1 MVSQDLQGESFM
13 RRRVVVT
20 GMGVIAPNGHGLDS
34 FGKALREGRSG
45 ICYIPKTAEL
55 NFGCQVAG
63 IPEGFEK
70 IREDYF
76 DQEELLSL
84 NDNVGFASVA
94 AIDAWRDGGFRV
106 PAVGDDD
113 VDWDT
118 GVIAG
123 SGIGGMETIA
133 ETLVPV
139 VNQGKCRRL
148 GSRVVEQVMNSAT
161 SARIAGL
168 LALGNQVTSNSSAC
182 STGNEAIIEGVRRIR
197 NGLATRMLA
206 GGSEGA
212 SPYIWAGFDAM
223 RVLSRKFN
231 DRPLEASRPMSA
243 SAAGFVPG
251 AGGAFLLLEELESA
265 LARGARIYAEVLGGM
280 INCGGQRTGGTMTA
294 PNPEGVIRCVR
305 GAIADAEIPAEQ
317 IDLINGHL
325 TATTADPGEVK
336 NWSVALGRGPEN
348 FPWINSTKSMIGH
361 CLGAAGAIE
370 CVAVVLQ
377 LKDGFIHPSINCED
391 VHPEIAPYEGSIPHA
406 EVEFPDLKIAVK
418 AGFGFGD
425 VNSCLVFKKW
435 GK

>member
-1 MVSQDLQGESFM
+1 M
-13 RRRVVVT
+13 RHRVVIT
-20 GMGVIAPNGHGLDS
+20 GMGVVAPNGHGLDA
-34 FGKALREGRSG
+34 FGRAIREGRSG
-45 ICYIPKTAEL
+45 IRYLPRAGEL

-63 IPEGFEK
+63 VPEGFEE
-70 IREDYF
+70 IREQYF
-76 DQEELLSL
+76 DKNELSAL
-84 NDNVGFASVA
+84 NDNVGFASIA
-94 AIDAWRDGGFRV
+94 AIDTWRDGGFPV
-106 PAVGDDD
+106 PEADDEA
-113 VDWDT
+113 VDWDA

-123 SGIGGMETIA
+123 SGIGGMDTIA
-133 ETLVPV
+133 EMLVPV
-139 VNQGKCRRL
+139 VNDGKTRRL
-148 GSRVVEQVMNSAT
+148 GSRIVEQVMNSAT
-161 SARIAGL
+161 SAKIAGL

-182 STGNEAIIEGVRRIR
+182 STGNEAIIEGTSRIR
-197 NGLATRMLA
+197 NGLAKRMLA

-265 LARGARIYAEVLGGM
+265 LERGARIYAEVLGGM
-280 INCGGQRTGGTMTA
+280 VNCGGQRMGGTMTA
-294 PNPEGVIRCVR
+294 PNPKGVIRSIQ
-305 GAIADAEIPAEQ
+305 GAIADAGISPRQ

-336 NWSVALGRGPEN
+336 NWSVALERGPEN

-361 CLGAAGAIE
+361 CLGATGAIE

-377 LKDGFIHPSINCED
+377 LRDGFIHPSINCED
-391 VHPEIAPYEGSIPHA
+391 VHPEIACYEGSIPHA
-406 EVEFPDLKIAVK
+406 TVEFPDLKIAIK

-435 GK
+435 ENVLI